1 MKNYHGKRGCL
12 FHDSHPLKNDCLG
25 YQVCQSII
33 SQTSF
38 RVSTASTPK
47 LSRGPGS
54 WRAVQIQMEPERK
67 EGNHTEIGCND
78 LKGYGY
84 CKSAKNQKCVY

>member
-1 MKNYHGKRGCL
+1 MKNYMKKGVL
-12 FHDSHPLKNDCLG
+12 HDSHPSKNGCLG
-25 YQVCQSII
+25 YQVCQFIL

-54 WRAVQIQMEPERK
+54 WRAVHIHMDEPERK

-84 CKSAKNQKCVY
+84 VCSKYQ